1 MKRKLKNKFNR
12 ILSGGGV
19 LLSLCNV
26 SLLGVGFSSW
36 VAGIFAPPI
45 EIQTTVGDVTN
56 RNYFSIT
63 GMSTFELGPDGIV
76 SAEKIV
82 HEAKITVNVRIDNAI
97 ANPGTSSAIIKFNT
111 ILTSSSELF
120 ATTYINSTPEIQG
133 SSTITPAPI
142 QSNSDGSC
150 TITSEVNYNIE
161 NTGYTDISIIYN
173 VIDKTDGNNNYT
185 IKNYANSKPIFNFA
199 IRSAK

>member
-1 MKRKLKNKFNR
+1 
-12 ILSGGGV
+12 
-19 LLSLCNV
+19 
-26 SLLGVGFSSW
+26 
-36 VAGIFAPPI
+36 
-45 EIQTTVGDVTN
+45 
-56 RNYFSIT
+56 
-63 GMSTFELGPDGIV
+63 MSTFKLGPDGIV
-76 SAEKIV
+76 SEEKIV

-97 ANPGTSSAIIKFNT
+97 ANPGTSAAIIKFNV

-133 SSTITPAPI
+133 SSTITTAPI

-173 VIDKTDGNNNYT
+173 VIDKNDKNNIYT
-185 IKNYANSKPIFNFA
+185 IKNYADSKPTFSFT

>member
-1 MKRKLKNKFNR
+1 
-12 ILSGGGV
+12 
-19 LLSLCNV
+19 
-26 SLLGVGFSSW
+26 
-36 VAGIFAPPI
+36 
-45 EIQTTVGDVTN
+45 
-56 RNYFSIT
+56 
-63 GMSTFELGPDGIV
+63 MSTFELGPDGIV

-97 ANPGTSSAIIKFNT
+97 ANPGTSAAIIKFNT
-111 ILTSSSELF
+111 ILTSSSEPF

-173 VIDKTDGNNNYT
+173 VIDKTDENNNYT
-185 IKNYANSKPIFNFA
+185 IKNYANSKPTFNFA